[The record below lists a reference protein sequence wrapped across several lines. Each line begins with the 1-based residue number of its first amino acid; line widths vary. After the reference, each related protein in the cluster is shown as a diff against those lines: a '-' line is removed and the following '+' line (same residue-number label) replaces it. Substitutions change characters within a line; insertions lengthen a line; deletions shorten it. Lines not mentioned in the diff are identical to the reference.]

1 MDLSTCR
8 DPHTVASLLKQ
19 YLRELPE
26 PILTFD
32 MYDSYIS
39 AVRDNR
45 KSKTIDFIFLFW
57 KNRTRSRSKL
67 VLYKIAY
74 FNDYFI

>member
-1 MDLSTCR
+1 MYLLSGEDVDLGICR

-32 MYDSYIS
+32 MYDSYIA

-45 KSKTIDFIFLFW
+45 KFIERFFP
-57 KNRTRSRSKL
+57 
-67 VLYKIAY
+67 
-74 FNDYFI
+74 F

>member
-1 MDLSTCR
+1 MTSGEDVDLSTCR

-32 MYDSYIS
+32 MYDSYIA

-45 KSKTIDFIFLFW
+45 KFKPNRFL
-57 KNRTRSRSKL
+57 KKET
-67 VLYKIAY
+67 
-74 FNDYFI
+74 